1 MKPQDEAQIY
11 ELMTQLKGDPLPYAQ
26 FERVF
31 AAYLA
36 DESVRCIVAREDE
49 NVLGF
54 ASVHTRMLMHH
65 ASPVSEL
72 QELVVAESCRG
83 RGIGSALLEA
93 AKREAVRRKSP
104 QLELCCNLKNTA
116 AQGFYE
122 RSGMS
127 WTHRKYLWKPEK

>member
-1 MKPQDEAQIY
+1 MLDDMRPQDEAQIY

-83 RGIGSALLEA
+83 RGIA
-93 AKREAVRRKSP
+93 ARCWRRPSGKPSVGKVRSWS
-104 QLELCCNLKNTA
+104 CA
-116 AQGFYE
+116 AI
-122 RSGMS
+122 
-127 WTHRKYLWKPEK
+127 